1 MPTKIAAELTIG
13 DSVRLFNGAFGD
25 GRVIEINHTEETVTI
40 ARPFIEGIHNSYQ
53 VSITDKKTRL
63 YMKIG
68 IEHIELTFHDRR
80 PIEMID

>member
-13 DSVRLFNGAFGD
+13 DSVRLFDGAFGD
-25 GRVIEINHTEETVTI
+25 GRVIEINHAEETVTI
-40 ARPFIEGIHNSYQ
+40 ARPFIQNGYYPYD
-53 VSITDKKTRL
+53 VSITDQKTRL